1 MLLFYYHIQQ
11 EVIMAGRGRKSYT
24 LEEKLEIT
32 LQDIEK
38 TKEYLKKLEDQKEK
52 LQSQIRTK
60 QLEEIDKL
68 ISDSGKSFEE
78 IRTMLI
84 IG

>member
-1 MLLFYYHIQQ
+1 
-11 EVIMAGRGRKSYT
+11 MAGRGRKSYT

-38 TKEYLKKLEDQKEK
+38 TKECLKRLEEQKEK

-78 IRTMLI
+78 IRNMLI

>member
-1 MLLFYYHIQQ
+1 
-11 EVIMAGRGRKSYT
+11 MAGRGRKSYT